1 MAVIAISG
9 VPGTGKSTLSE
20 KMLDHFRGLSLKDHA
35 KYGSWKKYDVKAM
48 IEEKKLY
55 DSIEPDGTF
64 IVDQEKLVKHLISAL
79 EADSEHNI
87 IVDSFFSH
95 LLPVSMVDLCIIC
108 TCDISV
114 LNKRLSQRHYGMEKI
129 RENLDCEIV
138 DYCGQEA
145 IEHGHDVVYFDS
157 SKDDMKS
164 FFHKTDSV
172 LFG

>member
-1 MAVIAISG
+1 MVVIAVSG

-20 KMLDHFRGLSLKDHA
+20 SLLNHFQALSLKDKV
-35 KYGSWKKYDVKAM
+35 KYGSWKKYDVKAI
-48 IEEKKLY
+48 IEEKRLY
-55 DSIEPDGTF
+55 DSKEPDGTLV
-64 IVDQEKLVKHLISAL
+64 VDSNKLIKHLISSL
-79 EADSEHNI
+79 DSDSNQNI

-108 TCDISV
+108 TCDISI
-114 LNKRLSQRHYGMEKI
+114 LNKRLSLRHYGAEKI

-145 IEHGHDVVYFDS
+145 IEQGYDVIYFDS
-157 SKDDMKS
+157 SKDDAKS
-164 FFHKTDSV
+164 FMHKVDSV